1 MMRWR
6 LKTAIPYFYFSY
18 QSRAVCAGGP
28 PLASF
33 GVLSHFPLAN
43 RAKKW
48 YNNSNP
54 NCVQPC
60 RAGMGES
67 ISTEKRSI
75 TMAHFVTDECV
86 ACGACVDTCPVGA
99 ISLEDKAVVDAAS
112 CVDCGA
118 CEGVCPTGAIKAE

>member
-1 MMRWR
+1 MVFF
-6 LKTAIPYFYFSY
+6 LIFHLQTVQKNGTITPTPTVC
-18 QSRAVCAGGP
+18 SRAGP
-28 PLASF
+28 EW
-33 GVLSHFPLAN
+33 G
-43 RAKKW
+43 K
-48 YNNSNP
+48 
-54 NCVQPC
+54 
-60 RAGMGES
+60 S

-75 TMAHFVTDECV
+75 TMAHLVTDECV